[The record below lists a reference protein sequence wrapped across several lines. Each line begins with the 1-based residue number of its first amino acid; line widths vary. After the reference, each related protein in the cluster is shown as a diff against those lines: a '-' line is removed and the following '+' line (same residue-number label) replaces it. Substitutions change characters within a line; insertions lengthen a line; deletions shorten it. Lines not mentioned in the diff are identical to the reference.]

1 MAVEREIRAKEI
13 VNDIVSGIGD
23 NELMHK
29 YRLTYRGLQSVF
41 TKLVESNVIDS
52 ALLEGRIVP
61 QLSTETTVVTRL
73 PRKDIF
79 VPLPV
84 EDAANPECRGIVT
97 NITERG
103 LGVKGMN
110 AEVDEVKKL
119 VIKPDKFFQ
128 LTPFKLQ
135 AKCRWVNPADEVQEV
150 LAGFETIA
158 IRHSDLQKLR
168 NLIETLDYMY
178 R

>member
-1 MAVEREIRAKEI
+1 MAVEREIKAKEI

-41 TKLVESNVIDS
+41 KKLADS
-52 ALLEGRIVP
+52 KIVDPSLLEGRIVP
-61 QLSTETTVVTRL
+61 QLSSETTIVTRL

-84 EDAANPECRGIVT
+84 EDAANPESRGIVT

-103 LGVKGMN
+103 LGVKGMK

-119 VIKPDKFFQ
+119 IIKPDKFFQ

-135 AKCRWVNPADEVQEV
+135 AKCRWVKSADEVHEI

-158 IRHSDLQKLR
+158 IRHRELQKLR

>member
-1 MAVEREIRAKEI
+1 M
-13 VNDIVSGIGD
+13 
-23 NELMHK
+23 
-29 YRLTYRGLQSVF
+29 
-41 TKLVESNVIDS
+41 
-52 ALLEGRIVP
+52 
-61 QLSTETTVVTRL
+61 
-73 PRKDIF
+73 
-79 VPLPV
+79 
-84 EDAANPECRGIVT
+84 EDAADPECRGIVT

-103 LGVKGMN
+103 LGVKGMK

-135 AKCRWVNPADEVQEV
+135 AVCRWVNSADDVMEV
-150 LAGFETIA
+150 LSGFETTA

>member
-1 MAVEREIRAKEI
+1 MALEREIKAKEI

-23 NELMHK
+23 NDLMHK

-41 TKLVESNVIDS
+41 KKLAEANIIDS
-52 ALLEGRIVP
+52 AFLEGRIVP
-61 QLSTETTVVTRL
+61 QLSAETTVVTRL

-84 EDAANPECRGIVT
+84 EDATNPECRGIVT

-110 AEVDEVKKL
+110 PEVDEVKKL
-119 VIKPDKFFQ
+119 IIKPDKY
-128 LTPFKLQ
+128 LPAHPVQ
-135 AKCRWVNPADEVQEV
+135 ASSQMQMGQTR
-150 LAGFETIA
+150 
-158 IRHSDLQKLR
+158 
-168 NLIETLDYMY
+168 
-178 R
+178 